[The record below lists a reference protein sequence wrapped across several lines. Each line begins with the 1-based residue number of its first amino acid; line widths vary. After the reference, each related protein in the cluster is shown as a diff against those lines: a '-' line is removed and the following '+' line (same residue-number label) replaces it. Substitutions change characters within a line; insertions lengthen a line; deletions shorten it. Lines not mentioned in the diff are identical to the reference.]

1 MAKKE
6 VKKVIKKEVKKKDK
20 DLKNYEMM
28 VVLKPLLPDDVRK
41 EVHKNFVDLLTELGG
56 ELVDIDVWGKR
67 YLAYNIKGH
76 DEGYY
81 IVYNFKAP
89 ATAIAELRRK
99 IELVQEILRYMIV
112 EAEHPEEIGNK
123 IKKKE
128 MNLDV

>member
-6 VKKVIKKEVKKKDK
+6 VK

-41 EVHKNFVDLLTELGG
+41 EVHKNFVDLLQDLGG
-56 ELVDIDVWGKR
+56 EVVDIDVWGKR
-67 YLAYNIKGH
+67 YLAYDIKGH
-76 DEGYY
+76 NEGYY

-89 ATAIAELRRK
+89 TSSVLELRRK
-99 IELVQEILRYMIV
+99 LELVQEILRYMII
-112 EAEHPEEIGNK
+112 EREHPENIGNK

-128 MNLDV
+128 MKFEV

>member
-6 VKKVIKKEVKKKDK
+6 VKKVIKKEVKKKVK

>member
-6 VKKVIKKEVKKKDK
+6 VKKVIKKETKKEVK

-41 EVHKNFVDLLTELGG
+41 EVHKNFVDLLSELGG

-81 IVYNFKAP
+81 IVYNFKSP